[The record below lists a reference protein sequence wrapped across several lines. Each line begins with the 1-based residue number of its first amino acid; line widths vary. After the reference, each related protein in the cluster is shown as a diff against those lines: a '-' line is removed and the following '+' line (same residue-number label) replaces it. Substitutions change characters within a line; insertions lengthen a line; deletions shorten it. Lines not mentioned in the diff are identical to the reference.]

1 MARFH
6 QRFQLPNLHLITDE
20 LYDRRSKPVQRA
32 SDHSSW
38 NLKPEDSL
46 RFPKAWAVETCALLF
61 TKGDGQSHGF
71 AWWLV
76 PARRWGYDEMPDFH
90 HASNVIEGDL
100 DSFLM
105 DTLNDGQ
112 QTNTN
117 SLCHFVWKDLQSARG
132 NHCKYCQTASFVG
145 FEGRQS
151 QHKASHWLVQAV
163 WSAARNG
170 GWWGILSMSLWSPA
184 FWDVCC
190 DGLGTRKHRIA
201 KMTAVI

>member
-1 MARFH
+1 M
-6 QRFQLPNLHLITDE
+6 
-20 LYDRRSKPVQRA
+20 SKEPQIIPA
-32 SDHSSW
+32 ETW
-38 NLKPEDSL
+38 NLRTRFAFPKPEQWKHVRYFSPKEMANLMGFPDDWSL
-46 RFPKAWAVETCALLF
+46 PGA
-61 TKGDGQSHGF
+61 G
-71 AWWLV
+71 
-76 PARRWGYDEMPDFH
+76 
-90 HASNVIEGDL
+90 SNVIEGDL
-100 DSFLM
+100 DFFCHGHIEWWPTDQHKVM
-105 DTLNDGQ
+105 D
-112 QTNTN
+112 
-117 SLCHFVWKDLQSARG
+117 CHFVWKDLQSARG

-163 WSAARNG
+163 WSAAHNG